1 MEIKDVCRR
10 RGGSLCSLVLLL
22 FFLLL
27 PPAAAGKELSILHIN
42 DLHGWLLP
50 HPYGGEG
57 VQEGGAARLA
67 ALVRR
72 ETTARTLFLAAG
84 DLMQG
89 TNISNY
95 FRGRPVIEALNDMG
109 LDASAVGNHDF
120 DYGLAVLEERAAEAS
135 FPFLAA
141 NVEGEDAAFLKPFTL
156 VDRGGLRIALF
167 GLTTERTPLETHPK
181 NVRGLAFPSA
191 LEAARR
197 LVPELERRADL
208 VICLSHLGLEEDRR
222 LAAEVEGIDI
232 IIGGHSHTKMTGP
245 LRVGS
250 TVIVQAYERGAF
262 LGRLDV
268 TVEEG
273 RVTAADGRLLP
284 VDGTAGEDREVA
296 ALVEGYRVEAG
307 RGMDLVLGRAAVPF
321 DGDRSRLRSRETNL
335 GDLVADVIREAAGA
349 QIAILNGGAVRAGI
363 PEGPV
368 TLAHLYNVLPF
379 DNHVLSF
386 LLTGHE
392 VREALET
399 GLSRLAESGGGFPQ
413 VSGMSFAFDPG
424 APAGERLREV
434 KVGAEALAGDR
445 VYTVAT
451 NDFIAAGGDGYA
463 LFEGRDPVFI
473 DSSRYLRELL
483 ADYWKE
489 RGEISMGV
497 EGRIRRTR

>member
-156 VDRGGLRIALF
+156 IDRGGLRIALF

-197 LVPELERRADL
+197 
-208 VICLSHLGLEEDRR
+208 DRR
-222 LAAEVEGIDI
+222 
-232 IIGGHSHTKMTGP
+232 
-245 LRVGS
+245 
-250 TVIVQAYERGAF
+250 
-262 LGRLDV
+262 
-268 TVEEG
+268 
-273 RVTAADGRLLP
+273 
-284 VDGTAGEDREVA
+284 
-296 ALVEGYRVEAG
+296 
-307 RGMDLVLGRAAVPF
+307 
-321 DGDRSRLRSRETNL
+321 
-335 GDLVADVIREAAGA
+335 
-349 QIAILNGGAVRAGI
+349 
-363 PEGPV
+363 
-368 TLAHLYNVLPF
+368 
-379 DNHVLSF
+379 
-386 LLTGHE
+386 
-392 VREALET
+392 
-399 GLSRLAESGGGFPQ
+399 
-413 VSGMSFAFDPG
+413 
-424 APAGERLREV
+424 
-434 KVGAEALAGDR
+434 
-445 VYTVAT
+445 
-451 NDFIAAGGDGYA
+451 
-463 LFEGRDPVFI
+463 
-473 DSSRYLRELL
+473 
-483 ADYWKE
+483 
-489 RGEISMGV
+489 
-497 EGRIRRTR
+497 